1 MVQIQCLSGVA
12 RQVFGRDP
20 SILEESAGRGLI
32 QCNNNINDNNNNSN
46 ENDLYVSLLQ
56 FIYKSVPAHR

>member
-12 RQVFGRDP
+12 RQVFGRDH
-20 SILEESAGRGLI
+20 SILEESAGRGSI
-32 QCNNNINDNNNNSN
+32 QCNNNINNNSN
-46 ENDLYVSLLQ
+46 ENNLYFSLLQ